1 MRIFW
6 PALAIT
12 SQKYMNYFGYLL
24 FESLPKL
31 PVENCKNHGSVV
43 LAFTSGISTN
53 AAVYFRVSSP
63 DD

>member
-53 AAVYFRVSSP
+53 AAVFLVSSP